1 MVDLNRNFGLFQS
14 VLLTDSPQLSLSIHA
29 VSHGPFRLIV
39 FRFQLLKSSCRR
51 CAANA
56 EPQELIVVS
65 NEKLASDATPT
76 VVVISSH
83 ASVEHIVNGLQ
94 GVCHVAKIMVKNQ
107 TWVNCYPTDKGA
119 VDQTTVSHEWFSR
132 IC

>member
-1 MVDLNRNFGLFQS
+1 MIDLNRSFGLFQS
-14 VLLTDSPQLSLSIHA
+14 ILLTDSPQLTLSIHA
-29 VSHGPFRLIV
+29 VSHGPFRLII

-51 CAANA
+51 CAAHA
-56 EPQELIVVS
+56 ELQELIVVS

-94 GVCHVAKIMVKNQ
+94 GVCDVAKTMVKNQ
-107 TWVNCYPTDKGA
+107 KMLPDRQGGSGSNYRE
-119 VDQTTVSHEWFSR
+119 S
-132 IC
+132 